1 MKAGKYIPLLLAAAV
16 AFTACGSQQK
26 ENYKE
31 AELNLE
37 KGHYE
42 EALEGFQQAVS
53 DDIKIV
59 ESWRGQGIA
68 LLKLNRYEEA
78 IQAFETALAQE
89 KGSKGILKDIW
100 LYKATAEYKN
110 GDSQTALASV
120 QSAAELDGDE
130 QCYLFMGKLYL
141 ELAQYEEADA
151 SFEQV
156 LDKNKSYESY
166 VDIYQIYVQ
175 QDMSADGEAYLK
187 EALELK
193 GKEKEDYYQRGRIY
207 FFMGDTDSAKKEL
220 MEAVNRKYPDAMLF
234 LGKIYLSDKDI
245 GNARAM
251 YQQYMEMQEENQA
264 RGFNGLALCDIAEGN
279 YFSALEQIQKGLEI
293 AEKGDVQ
300 ELLYNEVVVYEKMLD
315 FDTAKTKMASY
326 MELYPDDVDA
336 QKENQFL
343 QYR

>member
-1 MKAGKYIPLLLAAAV
+1 MKAGKYIPLLLAVSV

-26 ENYKE
+26 ENYKG

-53 DDIKIV
+53 DDIKV
-59 ESWRGQGIA
+59 MESWRGQGIA

-89 KGSKGILKDIW
+89 KGSRGIRKDIW

-110 GDSQTALASV
+110 GDLQTALSSV

-141 ELAQYEEADA
+141 ELAQYEDADA
-151 SFEQV
+151 AFEQV

-193 GKEKEDYYQRGRIY
+193 GKEKADYYQRGRIY
-207 FFMGDTDSAKKEL
+207 FFIGDTDSTKKEL

-251 YQQYMEMQEENQA
+251 YQQYMELQEENQA

-279 YFSALEQIQKGLEI
+279 YSSALEQIRKGLEI

-315 FDTAKTKMASY
+315 FDTAKIKMASY

>member
-1 MKAGKYIPLLLAAAV
+1 MKAGKYVPLLLAAV
-16 AFTACGSQQK
+16 VIFTGCGSRQK

-53 DDIKIV
+53 DDVNIM
-59 ESWRGQGIA
+59 ESWRGEGIA

-89 KGSKGILKDIW
+89 KGSKGIRRDIW

-110 GDSQTALASV
+110 GDPQTALTSV

-130 QCYLFMGKLYL
+130 QCYLLMGKLYL
-141 ELAQYEEADA
+141 ELAQYDEADA
-151 SFEQV
+151 VFGQV

-166 VDIYQIYVQ
+166 VDIYQMYVQ
-175 QDMSADGEAYLK
+175 QDMSADGEVYLK
-187 EALELK
+187 EALKLK

-220 MEAVNRKYPDAMLF
+220 TEAVNRKYPDAVLF
-234 LGKIYLSDKDI
+234 LGKIYLSDKDTA
-245 GNARAM
+245 NARAM

-264 RGFNGLALCDIAEGN
+264 LGYNGLALCDIAEGN
-279 YFSALEQIQKGLEI
+279 YSSALEQIQKGLEV
-293 AEKGDVQ
+293 AQKSDVQ
-300 ELLYNEVVVYEKMLD
+300 ELLYNEIVIYEKMLD
-315 FDTAKTKMASY
+315 FNTAKTKMASY

>member
-1 MKAGKYIPLLLAAAV
+1 MKAGKYVPLLLAAALV
-16 AFTACGSQQK
+16 LTAFGSQQK

-42 EALEGFQQAVS
+42 EALAGFQQAVS
-53 DDIKIV
+53 DDIKVV
-59 ESWRGQGIA
+59 ESGRGEGIA

-89 KGSKGILKDIW
+89 KGGKGIRRDIW

-110 GDSQTALASV
+110 GDPQTALVSA
-120 QSAAELDGDE
+120 QSAAQLDGDE
-130 QCYLFMGKLYL
+130 QCYLLVGKLCL
-141 ELAQYEEADA
+141 ELAQYEEAEA
-151 SFEQV
+151 AFEQV

-166 VDIYQIYVQ
+166 VDIYQIYAQ
-175 QDMSADGEAYLK
+175 QDMSADGETYLK
-187 EALELK
+187 KALELE

-220 MEAVNRKYPDAMLF
+220 IEAVNRQYPEAVLF
-234 LGKIYLSDKDI
+234 LGKIYLADQDT

-264 RGFNGLALCDIAEGN
+264 RGYNGLALCDISEGN
-279 YFSALEQIQKGLEI
+279 YSSALEQIQKGLEI

-300 ELLYNEVVVYEKMLD
+300 ELLYNEVVVYEKMQD
-315 FDTAKTKMASY
+315 FNTAKTKMASY
-326 MELYPDDVDA
+326 MELYPDDVEA
-336 QKENQFL
+336 GKENQFL